1 MLLRLILATAML
13 AAPVA
18 AGASSP
24 DAWTEFRA
32 EVRAKCLAQA
42 QSQGMGEPEVIVHP
56 FGSESYGIA
65 VLREGDDKR
74 ICIFDKRTKA
84 VELA

>member
-24 DAWTEFRA
+24 DAWAEFRA
-32 EVRAKCLAQA
+32 EVRAKCLAQGQA
-42 QSQGMGEPEVIVHP
+42 QGMGDPEVVVHP

-84 VELA
+84 VELT

>member
-13 AAPVA
+13 AVPVA

-24 DAWTEFRA
+24 DAWADFRT

-42 QSQGMGEPEVIVHP
+42 QSQGMRAPEVIVHP

-84 VELA
+84 VELT